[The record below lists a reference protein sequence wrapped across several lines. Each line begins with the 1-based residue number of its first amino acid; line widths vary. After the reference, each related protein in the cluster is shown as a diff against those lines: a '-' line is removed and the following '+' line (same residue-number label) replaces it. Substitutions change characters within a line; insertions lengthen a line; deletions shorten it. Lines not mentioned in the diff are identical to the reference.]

1 MTIIQ
6 LHPAD
11 PERDFAQIAALLT
24 TYNDEITSEADLKQ
38 EYARDK
44 DRIHQQGAYDE
55 NGTLMGFY
63 WTFNSRLEE
72 GRVYANLIVKP
83 EFRHTGVG
91 HFLSKDMENSLSST
105 PVKKLRLTVL
115 DTNPEYRA
123 FAERR
128 GYTALQHLIGMELNL
143 KNFDERPYVEII
155 DSLKAKGFQF
165 TSMEGLGNTEEA
177 QRKLYQLNDFDTS
190 VTAGGNSEHT
200 WVDFEDFQKR
210 VCQADWYI
218 PGGQIVVID
227 SATGNWAA
235 MSAITRYQ
243 DLGYAY
249 NLHTGVSW
257 NYRGRRLAQA
267 VKAQAL
273 IYARDAWKVRTVR
286 THHNT
291 ENKPM
296 IHIDRKFG
304 YTDLPGHYTMEKIF

>member
-1 MTIIQ
+1 MTTIQ
-6 LHPAD
+6 LHPTD
-11 PERDFAQIAALLT
+11 PEQEFAQIAALLT
-24 TYNDEITSEADLKQ
+24 TYNDEITSEAALQQ

-44 DRIHQQGAYDE
+44 DHIYQQGAYDE
-55 NGTLMGFY
+55 HGTLMGFY
-63 WTFNSRLEE
+63 WASKSRLEE
-72 GRVYANLIVKP
+72 GRFYSSLIVKP

-91 HFLSKDMENSLSST
+91 HLLSMDMEKTLKEM
-105 PVKKLRLTVL
+105 PIKRLRLTVL

-143 KNFDERPYVEII
+143 KKFDERPYVEII

-165 TSMEGLGNTEEA
+165 TSMEDLGNTEEA
-177 QRKLYQLNDFDTS
+177 QRKLYELNDTA
-190 VTAGGNSEHT
+190 VTETAGGNGEHT

-227 SATGNWAA
+227 SGTGNWAA

-243 DLGYAY
+243 DQGYAY
-249 NLHTGVSW
+249 NLFTGVNWS
-257 NYRGRRLAQA
+257 YRGRRLAQA
-267 VKAQAL
+267 VKAAAL
-273 IYARDAWKVRTVR
+273 IYARDTWKVRTVR

-291 ENKPM
+291 ENEPM